1 MVLGAC
7 ILPHPPILLPEVG
20 RGEER
25 RIQATADAYRE
36 AARRIAQLKPDTV
49 VLASP
54 HATLYADYFHISP
67 GRRAEGDMRQFRAPG
82 VTVNVEYDEALVKA
96 IADAAKAVRIPAGTL
111 GERERA
117 LDHGTVIPL
126 RFLDEAGLKAKVVR
140 MGLSGLSPLMHYR
153 LGACVVQA
161 AQALGRSIIFVASGD
176 LSHKLSAEGPYGFAP
191 EGPRF
196 DREITK
202 AMADGDFLKFL
213 SFDPDFAEAAAECGL
228 RSCMLLAGV
237 LDGLAVKPE
246 LLSYE
251 GPFGVGYAV
260 AAFEV
265 TGTDESRRFGE
276 AYERQRL
283 ENAAKRKA
291 NEDPYVRLARYSLET
306 YIKTGERA
314 ALPDNIPEEL
324 LKTRAGAFVSLKL
337 DGRLRGCIGTTE
349 PTKKHLAAEILQNA
363 VSAGTEDPRFDPV
376 TEEELPALTYSVD
389 VLGEAEPIDS
399 ETELDVKRYGVI
411 VSAGY
416 KRGLLLPDLA
426 GVDTVREQVDIARHK
441 AGIREGEPVKLQRFE
456 VVRHV

>member
-1 MVLGAC
+1 MVLGAF
-7 ILPHPPILLPEVG
+7 IVPHPPILLPEVG

-36 AARRIAQLKPDTV
+36 AARRIAQFKPDTI

-67 GRRAEGDMRQFRAPG
+67 GRRAEGDLRQFHAPD
-82 VTVNVEYDEALVKA
+82 VTVKAEYDEALVKA
-96 IADAAKAVRIPAGTL
+96 IADAAKAARILAGTL

-126 RFLDEAGLKAKVVR
+126 RFLDQAGVKAKVVR
-140 MGLSGLSPLMHYR
+140 MGVSGLSPLMHYR
-153 LGACVVQA
+153 LGACVAQA
-161 AQALGRSIIFVASGD
+161 AQALGRNIVFVASGD

-196 DREITK
+196 DEEIVK
-202 AMADGDFLKFL
+202 AITDGDFLKFL
-213 SFDPDFAEAAAECGL
+213 SFEPDFAEAAAECGL
-228 RSCMLLAGV
+228 RSCILLAGV

-265 TGTDESRRFGE
+265 TGKDDSRRFGE
-276 AYERQRL
+276 AYDRQRM
-283 ENAAKRKA
+283 ENAAKRRE
-291 NEDPYVRLARYSLET
+291 NEDAYVRLARYSLET
-306 YIKTGERA
+306 HVKTGERA
-314 ALPDNIPEEL
+314 ALPGDIPEEL
-324 LKTRAGAFVSLKL
+324 HKMRAGAFVSLKL

-349 PTKKHLAAEILQNA
+349 PTQKHLAAEIMQNA
-363 VSAGTEDPRFDPV
+363 VSAGTADPRFDPV

-389 VLGEAEPIDS
+389 VLGEAEPVES
-399 ETELDVKRYGVI
+399 EAKLDVKRYGVI

-426 GVDTVREQVDIARHK
+426 GVDTVREQVDIARRK
-441 AGIREGEPVKLQRFE
+441 AGIREGDPVKLQRFE
-456 VVRHV
+456 VVRHL

>member
-1 MVLGAC
+1 MVLGAF
-7 ILPHPPILLPEVG
+7 IVPHPPILLPEVG

-36 AARRIAQLKPDTV
+36 AARRIAQFKPDTI

-67 GRRAEGDMRQFRAPG
+67 GRRAEGDLRQFHAPD
-82 VTVNVEYDEALVKA
+82 VTVKAEYDEALVKA
-96 IADAAKAVRIPAGTL
+96 IADAAKAARILAGTL
-111 GERERA
+111 GERERE

-126 RFLDEAGLKAKVVR
+126 RFLDQAGVKAKVVR

-153 LGACVVQA
+153 LGACVAQA
-161 AQALGRSIIFVASGD
+161 AQALGRNIVFVASGD

-196 DREITK
+196 DEEIVK
-202 AMADGDFLKFL
+202 AITDGDFLKFL
-213 SFDPDFAEAAAECGL
+213 SFEPDFAEAAAECGL
-228 RSCMLLAGV
+228 RSCILLAGV

-265 TGTDESRRFGE
+265 TGGDNSRRFGE
-276 AYERQRL
+276 AYDRQRM
-283 ENAAKRKA
+283 ENAAKRRE
-291 NEDPYVRLARYSLET
+291 NEDAYVRLARYSLET
-306 YIKTGERA
+306 HVKTGERA
-314 ALPDNIPEEL
+314 ALPGDIPEEL
-324 LKTRAGAFVSLKL
+324 HKMRAGAFVSLKL

-349 PTKKHLAAEILQNA
+349 PTQKHLAAEIMQNA
-363 VSAGTEDPRFDPV
+363 VSAGTADPRFDPV

-389 VLGEAEPIDS
+389 VLGEAEPVES
-399 ETELDVKRYGVI
+399 EAKLDVKRYGVI

-426 GVDTVREQVDIARHK
+426 GVDTVREQVDIARRK
-441 AGIREGEPVKLQRFE
+441 AGIREGDPVKLQRFE
-456 VVRHV
+456 VVRHL